1 MSVVPT
7 DPHWQPGQ
15 AAADRAAAIM
25 ADLTSDD
32 DDVGI
37 DVTWHD
43 TLAVVGCGA
52 NLVGRPGARTPIA
65 SGGRLAVSV
74 LLWCEHQLT

>member
-1 MSVVPT
+1 
-7 DPHWQPGQ
+7 
-15 AAADRAAAIM
+15 M

-43 TLAVVGCGA
+43 TLAVVGRGA
-52 NLVGRPGARTPIA
+52 NLVGRLPPAARMPVARIA
-65 SGGRLAVSV
+65 LPVAGGGRLRCQSCSGASAS
-74 LLWCEHQLT
+74 